1 MLSYSHDTA
10 PATWD
15 QHREMLAE
23 RAASSSDPDEE
34 STVKPFNEF
43 HAPLRL
49 AAPEAI
55 RGSPHPFSPPINIW
69 AVGHLVSSATMHQQQ
84 QLSVLKPALRVVF
97 LRWCARV

>member
-69 AVGHLVSSATMHQQQ
+69 AVGHLVSSAKHAAV
-84 QLSVLKPALRVVF
+84 LSASLAPHVVLLCS
-97 LRWCARV
+97 CARG